1 MAFAD
6 FWRII
11 SAIGDF
17 QLWAVIILL
26 SLIAYIFSP
35 KSRKQ
40 RIAWLA
46 FVLVPSLI
54 VSAALVEFSKIS
66 IQIPRPCTGNEEC
79 PSGYSFPSG
88 HAARIFVFATVVTL
102 SMKNI
107 AIKLSSLT
115 LAILVSL
122 SRVALNYHAYTDIV
136 AGALLG
142 TAVAYLINTLYK
154 RKSSSIKASK
164 RIIS

>member
-1 MAFAD
+1 MVFTD

-66 IQIPRPCTGNEEC
+66 IQIPRPCAGNEEC

-154 RKSSSIKASK
+154 RKSSSIKAFK
-164 RIIS
+164 RIIP